1 MWVKRKAWICTL
13 CVRGVKSY
21 LNIWAYF
28 FNILARELQLI
39 LQIIETVKMSS
50 LFNLGRIVNARLC
63 LQRHPQ
69 TIFLHRNYLQFLQT
83 IPADL
88 LPELPFTSGTCVWWS
103 RFADKASAPFE
114 PCTRECVSH
123 AKWRTVV
130 VYGQSNIVL
139 GCLCCT
145 WWYGANRGICQMQSG
160 VMEGRDT
167 VRWNREQGR
176 EKGEGTAWA
185 APGSL

>member
-1 MWVKRKAWICTL
+1 MHA
-13 CVRGVKSY
+13 CVYEGILRQ
-21 LNIWAYF
+21 YF
-28 FNILARELQLI
+28 CILAGSKKEIKL
-39 LQIIETVKMSS
+39 
-50 LFNLGRIVNARLC
+50 
-63 LQRHPQ
+63 
-69 TIFLHRNYLQFLQT
+69 LHWNYLQFLQT
-83 IPADL
+83 IPGDL

-103 RFADKASAPFE
+103 CFADKASAPFE

-167 VRWNREQGR
+167 ARWNREQGR

-185 APGSL
+185 APGSLWSISCEGTKTKPDTHTYTHALITSWNHRWDHFWVTPFCVASGL